1 MFIEKELL
9 KKVQEITLT
18 DYKEYDTKEGEM
30 VLVDLMGVKAI
41 IEDLICEY
49 HSLEE
54 KKEDMEDYYQS
65 HYQYVPEE
73 IPDCER

>member
-18 DYKEYDTKEGEM
+18 DYEEYKTKDDKM

-49 HSLEE
+49 HCLEE
-54 KKEDMEDYYQS
+54 EKEDMEDYYRE